1 MTVEPTH
8 LARVQ
13 GSIVGLAVGDA
24 LGYPHEFRSV
34 AQVKRELG
42 PEGIT
47 GFLSPQDPRFTRPIM
62 LGTRHPPG
70 TYTDDTQMSLAVAE
84 ALLEVPPRDT
94 EALMRAMG
102 RHFVAWY
109 FGDENDRSPGATTG
123 QACDRL
129 QAGVHWR
136 EAGIAG
142 SKGCGSVM
150 RVAPIGLVSADLDWV
165 CETARLSSLLTH
177 GHPTAIE
184 ACAAGALIVALA
196 VRGERD
202 PERMFAEVER
212 RVMGRDRGFDA
223 CFSRLPEA
231 VRHPPDRAL
240 VHPDGDNAALALGEG
255 WIAEEAIASAFY
267 CYWRHPR
274 DFRACV
280 LEGVHTDG
288 DSDSIASIA
297 GGIAGAALGI
307 DAIPADWR
315 AGIEK
320 SAMLHE
326 VGARLAALA
335 V

>member
-1 MTVEPTH
+1 MTVSH
-8 LARVQ
+8 QSRIQ
-13 GSIVGLAVGDA
+13 GSILGLAIGDA

-34 AQVKRELG
+34 EQVQRELG
-42 PEGIT
+42 KEGIT
-47 GFLSPQDPRFTRPIM
+47 DYLLLQDPRFSRPVFV
-62 LGTRHPPG
+62 GTRHPPG
-70 TYTDDTQMSLAVAE
+70 TYTDDTQMSIAVAE
-84 ALLEVPPRDT
+84 ALLEAGLNDT
-94 EALMRAMG
+94 EALMRAMS

-109 FGDENDRSPGATTG
+109 FSDENDRSPGATTG
-123 QACDRL
+123 QACTRL

-184 ACAAGALIVALA
+184 ACAAGALLVALA
-196 VRGERD
+196 AQGETD
-202 PERMFAEVER
+202 PERMYAEVKS
-212 RVMGRDRGFDA
+212 RVCGRDAGFDA

-231 VRHPPDRAL
+231 VLHGPRDAL
-240 VHPDGDNAALALGEG
+240 VHPRGDNDAFALGEG

-274 DFRACV
+274 DFKACV
-280 LEGVHTDG
+280 LCGVNTDG

-307 DAIPADWR
+307 DAIPPHWVS
-315 AGIEK
+315 GVEK
-320 SAMLHE
+320 SAMLH
-326 VGARLAALA
+326 ALAHRLAACA
-335 V
+335 

>member
-1 MTVEPTH
+1 MIIELNL

-13 GSIVGLAVGDA
+13 GSILGLAIGDA

-34 AQVKRELG
+34 EQVQRELG
-42 PEGIT
+42 PAGIT
-47 GFLSPQDPRFTRPIM
+47 GYLSPQDARFTRPIF

-70 TYTDDTQMSLAVAE
+70 TYTDDTQMSIAVAE
-84 ALLEVPPRDT
+84 ALLEAGLNDT

-102 RHFVAWY
+102 RHFVTWY
-109 FGDENDRSPGATTG
+109 FSDENNRSPGATTG
-123 QACDRL
+123 QACTHL
-129 QAGVHWR
+129 QQGASWR

-184 ACAAGALIVALA
+184 ACAAGALLVSLA
-196 VRGERD
+196 AHGATD

-212 RVMGRDRGFDA
+212 RVLGRDTGFDA

-231 VRHPPDRAL
+231 VLHRPRDAL
-240 VHPDGDNAALALGEG
+240 VHPRGDNDAYALGEG

-267 CYWRHPR
+267 CFWRHPR

-280 LEGVHTDG
+280 LEGVNTDG

-307 DAIPADWR
+307 DAIPSEWR
-315 AGIEK
+315 SGVEN
-320 SAMLHE
+320 SGLLHE
-326 VGARLAALA
+326 LAERLAQL
-335 V
+335 